1 MITLVPELQP
11 KPNDPAAES
20 AHQAP
25 ERSGLCRSVPEYGEQ
40 ERGCHR
46 RGQKAGNRLDVDEEL
61 GVGEGVDDGDPGHG
75 QQNQDHDEAPADNDL
90 ESML

>member
-1 MITLVPELQP
+1 MVPELQP
-11 KPNDPAAES
+11 KADDPATES
-20 AHQAP
+20 AHEAP
-25 ERSGLCRSVPEYGEQ
+25 ERSRLCRSVPEYGKQ
-40 ERGCHR
+40 ERGGHR
-46 RGQKAGNRLDVDEEL
+46 RRQKAGYGLDVDEEL